1 MERLLNFIYEYRAF
15 FTFLL
20 LELFCAWLII
30 ENNQYQSTRYFNTSN
45 RIAAGIIGFS
55 QDVREYFSL
64 RNINSELAKENADL
78 RTQLEQ
84 RLQSVNALQD
94 SLKDSTATSRYTY
107 VSAKV
112 INNSTRYYKNFIT
125 INKGE
130 LDGIQPGMAAI
141 SPIGAVGKVKSV
153 SDHFAVLISVLN
165 IDDQMS
171 CVINRTG
178 HFGTVQWDGTD
189 PRFVNLKYIPR
200 HVKPLVGD
208 TVSTSGFNAVF
219 PEGILV
225 GIITEVRLKEESPFY
240 DLKVELAQDFG
251 SLAYVQ
257 VVQSH
262 LKQEK
267 DLLEAKT
274 IGEPK

>member
-1 MERLLNFIYEYRAF
+1 MERLLNFVYEYRAF